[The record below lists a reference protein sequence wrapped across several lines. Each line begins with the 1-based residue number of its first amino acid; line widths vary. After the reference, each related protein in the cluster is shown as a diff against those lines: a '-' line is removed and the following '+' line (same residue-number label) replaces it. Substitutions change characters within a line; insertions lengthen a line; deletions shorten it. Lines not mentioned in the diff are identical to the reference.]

1 MEVQFGRN
9 QDVDEWMKLVEEI
22 SWNFPGLETKEALN
36 EHRETVL
43 RFISKDQALCVHND
57 TEVMGVVLFSRG

>member
-1 MEVQFGRN
+1 
-9 QDVDEWMKLVEEI
+9 MKLVEEI
-22 SWNFPGLETKEALN
+22 NWNFPGLETKEALN